1 APAERMVA
9 YLSGQ
14 EEKLS
19 YWESTGSNGSSS
31 QLARILRDG
40 SLYRQLRLLASEYIG
55 NLALLGQD
63 PEMEELVGEENDRI
77 KNQIR
82 EQLLLWS
89 QSLVPHKTD
98 LVVVEIRSGKST
110 ESVELFIK
118 QLFDM
123 YRRYAQAKGWSVN
136 IIEDPRLM

>member
-1 APAERMVA
+1 MPAILLILLSLVFQLSWASRDACKEILIRLAPVSSAPAERMVA

-77 KNQIR
+77 
-82 EQLLLWS
+82 
-89 QSLVPHKTD
+89 
-98 LVVVEIRSGKST
+98 
-110 ESVELFIK
+110 
-118 QLFDM
+118 
-123 YRRYAQAKGWSVN
+123 
-136 IIEDPRLM
+136 